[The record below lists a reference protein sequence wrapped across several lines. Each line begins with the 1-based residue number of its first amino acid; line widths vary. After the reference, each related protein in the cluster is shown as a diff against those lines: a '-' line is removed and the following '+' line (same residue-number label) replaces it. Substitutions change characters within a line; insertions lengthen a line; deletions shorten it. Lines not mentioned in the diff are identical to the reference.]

1 VELARSLSIIVPIH
15 KPSNGV
21 ENFASWIRN
30 PTLLESQ
37 IILVHDASDGEA
49 FDPIKELCAGLSNV
63 TFLDGIQ
70 NSPGLTRNLGLDQ
83 ADREWV
89 TFWDFDDRPNPS
101 AFLEMLNKTISEKS
115 SIGIGAFSVCTNKE
129 KVSTSSKELF
139 RSQHPLNLYDLMIN
153 PGIWRWVFSRSLIGD
168 TRFQSTK
175 RGEDQLFLAEI
186 DAFEYNLTLYDQ
198 TVYTYFIGDENQLSM
213 NIEYESELFFT
224 AEKFLRIARVKKGN
238 TALFSRVAFVSSSL
252 TYTKKS
258 LLKKSLLRIL
268 KLLPR
273 IVFTLLQTPKAA
285 QIIFRRH
292 KIHSKVREEG
302 KSIDLYLV
310 GGLGNQ
316 LFQLAFACNY
326 KNLMEIRLHQAS
338 SEIYQLIDHGLLNNL
353 KRLNPKIQVVNVN
366 SISLVEKL
374 FRNQIIRLSSKR
386 YLVASLRYKIFRN
399 TWMCLLNLGLN
410 HKTKLVVPNGIG
422 YDPEINFN
430 SSIQHI
436 SVVGYFQSH
445 VWAESIKE
453 DLYMSLLSMHGLSSK
468 YQDLREVA
476 EETGSILVHIRL
488 GDYLES
494 KNSKFGVVTKEYI
507 KSALDNIAYPRKSRS
522 IILFSNEPS
531 LAITYLRDLEESE
544 LICIPRDASTL
555 ESLFLLTQGS
565 NFVISNSTF
574 SWWGAFT
581 SKNPRKLIT
590 APKPWFKEYEENLDL
605 IPSNWIRSD
614 SGW

>member
-1 VELARSLSIIVPIH
+1 VELARSLTIIVPIH
-15 KPSNGV
+15 KPSHGV

-30 PTLLESQ
+30 PILLESQ
-37 IILVHDASDGEA
+37 IILVHDASDGET
-49 FDPIKELCAGLSNV
+49 FEPIMELCAGLSNV
-63 TFLDGIQ
+63 TFLDGNQ

-89 TFWDFDDRPNPS
+89 TFWDFDDRPNPA
-101 AFLEMLNKTISEKS
+101 AFLEMLNKTISEKNL
-115 SIGIGAFSVCTNKE
+115 IGIGAFSVCTCKE
-129 KVSTSSKELF
+129 KANTSFKELF
-139 RSQHPLNLYDLMIN
+139 RSQHPSNSSDLMIN
-153 PGIWRWVFSRSLIGD
+153 PGIWRWVFSRPLIGN

-186 DAFEYNLTLYDQ
+186 DAFDYNLTLCDQ
-198 TVYTYFIGDENQLSM
+198 TVYTYFIGDANQLSV

-224 AEKFLRIARVKKGN
+224 AEKFFKTARVKKGN

-252 TYTKKS
+252 TYVKKS
-258 LLKKSLLRIL
+258 FLKKSFVRIL

-273 IVFTLLQTPKAA
+273 IAFTLLQTPKAA

-292 KIHSKVREEG
+292 KIHSKVRLEG
-302 KSIDLYLV
+302 KSIDLYLA

-326 KNLMEIRLHQAS
+326 KNVTEMRLHQAS
-338 SEIYQLIDHGLLNNL
+338 SEICQLIDHGLLNNL
-353 KRLNPKIQVVNVN
+353 KRLNPRIQVVYVN

-374 FRNQIIRLSSKR
+374 CRNQLLRLSGKR
-386 YLVASLRYKIFRN
+386 YSIASLRYKIFRN
-399 TWMCLLNLGLN
+399 IWMRLLNLGLN
-410 HKTKLVVPNGIG
+410 HKTKLVIPNGIG

-430 SSIQHI
+430 SSKQYI
-436 SVVGYFQSH
+436 SIVGYFQSH

-453 DLYMSLLSMHGLSSK
+453 DLYNSLLSTHGLGDK
-468 YQDLREVA
+468 YQNLRKAA
-476 EETGSILVHIRL
+476 EKTSSILVHIRL

-494 KNSKFGVVTKEYI
+494 KNSKFGVVTKEYV
-507 KSALDNIAYPRKSRS
+507 KSALDNIAYPGKSRT

-531 LAITYLRDLEESE
+531 LAKTYLSDIEESE
-544 LICIPRDASTL
+544 LICIPNNASTL

-581 SKNPRKLIT
+581 SKNPSKLIT

>member
-1 VELARSLSIIVPIH
+1 VELARTLSIIVPIH
-15 KPSNGV
+15 KPSHGV

-30 PTLLESQ
+30 PILLESQ
-37 IILVHDASDGEA
+37 VILVHDASDGET
-49 FDPIKELCAGLSNV
+49 FEPIKELCAGLSNV

-89 TFWDFDDRPNPS
+89 TFWDFDDRPNPA
-101 AFLEMLNKTISEKS
+101 AFLEMLNKTISEKNP
-115 SIGIGAFSVCTNKE
+115 IGIGAFSVCTSKE
-129 KVSTSSKELF
+129 KANTSFKELF
-139 RSQHPLNLYDLMIN
+139 RSQHPSNSSDLMIN
-153 PGIWRWVFSRSLIGD
+153 PGIWRWVFSRALIGN

-186 DAFEYNLTLYDQ
+186 DAFDYNLTLYDQ
-198 TVYTYFIGDENQLSM
+198 TVYTYFIGDANQLSV
-213 NIEYESELFFT
+213 NIKYESELILT

-238 TALFSRVAFVSSSL
+238 TALFSRVAFVLSSL
-252 TYTKKS
+252 TYIKKS
-258 LLKKSLLRIL
+258 LLKKSPLRIL

-273 IVFTLLQTPKAA
+273 IVLTMLQSPKTA

-292 KIHSKVREEG
+292 KIHSNLRKDG
-302 KSIDLYLV
+302 KSIDLYLA

-316 LFQLAFACNY
+316 LFQVAFACNY
-326 KNLMEIRLHQAS
+326 KNLTEIRLHQAS
-338 SEIYQLIDHGLLNNL
+338 SEICQLIDHGLLNNL
-353 KRLNPKIQVVNVN
+353 KSLNPNIQIVNVN
-366 SISLVEKL
+366 SISLIEKL

-386 YLVASLRYKIFRN
+386 YSIASLRYKIFRN
-399 TWMCLLNLGLN
+399 TWMRLLNLGLN

-422 YDPEINFN
+422 YDPEIEFN
-430 SSIQHI
+430 SSKQRI
-436 SVVGYFQSH
+436 SIVGYFQSH
-445 VWAESIKE
+445 VWAEPIKE
-453 DLYMSLLSMHGLSSK
+453 DLYKSLLSMHGFGDK
-468 YQDLREVA
+468 YQNLRGVIEKA
-476 EETGSILVHIRL
+476 NSILVHIRL

-494 KNSKFGVVTKEYI
+494 KNSKFGVITKEYI
-507 KSALDNIAYPRKSRS
+507 KSALDNIAYPRKSRF

-531 LAITYLRDLEESE
+531 LAITFLSDIEESE
-544 LICIPRDASTL
+544 IICIPKEASAL

-581 SKNPRKLIT
+581 SRNPSKLIT
-590 APKPWFKEYEENLDL
+590 APEPWFKEYEENLDL
-605 IPSNWIRSD
+605 IPSNWNRSD